1 MLTLLSPAKSLD
13 FSAAPEDLMTT
24 EPRFELDTRL
34 LMKRCKQLSVESLR
48 ELMNLSESLARLN
61 HDRFEVMGFPF
72 TTENSKQCLLAFQGD
87 VYKRLDAESL
97 SRSDLEWSQDHL
109 RIISGLYGLLRP
121 LDRIQPYRLEM
132 GTRLDNSRGGN
143 LYEFWGDR
151 LVDSLNA
158 EHAERP
164 VKAVLN
170 LASNEYIKA
179 VPVKRLDPP
188 MVTAVF
194 QELRDGQLKTIAFN
208 AKKARGLMARFVV
221 QNHIEEPGDL
231 KAFAEE
237 EYGFRPDLSTGN
249 RMFFTRG

>member
-13 FSAAPEDLMTT
+13 FSPAPEDLMTT

-34 LMKRCKQLSVESLR
+34 LMKRCKQLGVGSLR
-48 ELMNLSESLARLN
+48 ELMSLSESLAQLN
-61 HDRFEVMGFPF
+61 HDRFQAMGFPF
-72 TTENSKQCLLAFQGD
+72 TAENSKPCLLAFQGD

-97 SRSDLEWSQDHL
+97 SRGDLEWSQDHL

-132 GTRLDNSRGGN
+132 GTRLDNSRGSN
-143 LYEFWGDR
+143 LYEFWDDR
-151 LVDSLNA
+151 LVESLNA

-170 LASNEYIKA
+170 LASNEYVKA
-179 VPVKRLDPP
+179 VPVKRLVPP

-194 QELRDGQLKTIAFN
+194 QESRDGRLKTIAFN
-208 AKKARGLMARFVV
+208 AKKARGLMARFVI
-221 QNHIEEPGDL
+221 QNRVEEPGEL

-237 EYGFRPDLSTGN
+237 GYGFRPDLSTDD